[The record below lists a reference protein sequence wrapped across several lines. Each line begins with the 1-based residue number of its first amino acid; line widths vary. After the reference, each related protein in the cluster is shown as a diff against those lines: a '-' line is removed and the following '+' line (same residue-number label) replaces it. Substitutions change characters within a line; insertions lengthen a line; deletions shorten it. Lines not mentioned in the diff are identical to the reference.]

1 MESPESTFAR
11 VVRVVSAF
19 DKKTERLV
27 DQMKLFD
34 VDLAML
40 QALFH
45 IPADNPMY
53 DSSEVGPAEV
63 AVLRDHVDGEFDLDR
78 YDYFVDCDLPALREE
93 APVSTG
99 QTTAATL

>member
-53 DSSEVGPAEV
+53 DSAEV
-63 AVLRDHVDGEFDLDR
+63 AALRDHVDGEFDLDR